1 MRRWLIEIWKAVKE
15 GRHAATD
22 VKEHEQ
28 TLEKKEPETRRR
40 DLL

>member
-1 MRRWLIEIWKAVKE
+1 MRWWQIWKAVKE

-22 VKEHEQ
+22 VKEFEQ
-28 TLEKKEPETRRR
+28 TLEKKGPETCRR

>member
-1 MRRWLIEIWKAVKE
+1 MRRWQIWEAVKE
-15 GRHAATD
+15 CRHAATD
-22 VKEHEQ
+22 VKGLEQ

>member
-1 MRRWLIEIWKAVKE
+1 MRRWRIWEAVKE

-22 VKEHEQ
+22 VEELEQ
-28 TLEKKEPETRRR
+28 TRKKGPETRRR

>member
-1 MRRWLIEIWKAVKE
+1 MRRWQIWEAVKE
-15 GRHAATD
+15 GRHAATG
-22 VKEHEQ
+22 VKELEQ